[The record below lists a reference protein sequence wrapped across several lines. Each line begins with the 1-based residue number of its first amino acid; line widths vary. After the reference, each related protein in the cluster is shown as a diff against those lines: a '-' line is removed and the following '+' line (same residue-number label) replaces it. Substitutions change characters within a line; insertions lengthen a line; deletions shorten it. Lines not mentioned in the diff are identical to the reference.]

1 VINNGEVVASGTP
14 DEVLTPEIL
23 EPIYHLRVH
32 RIVHE
37 NLTHLIF
44 SPETEP
50 KENE

>member
-1 VINNGEVVASGTP
+1 MSQIHSN
-14 DEVLTPEIL
+14 EIL